1 VSVNVTDPGY
11 VNAGKNVVLKLG
23 KPSASGALSLTAHNA
38 NTFAVTAT
46 SVTVTSLSAI
56 AATAGAHKKVVT
68 FLTSSKKVAI
78 KAGRTAI
85 LNGRVKRA
93 RLAQLKRLRHVR
105 VRITVVLKT
114 PGGIRST
121 VKSTGTLRAH
131 N

>member
-46 SVTVTSLSAI
+46 SLNVTSLSAV

-78 KAGRTAI
+78 KAGKTAT
-85 LNGRVKRA
+85 LKGRVNRA

-121 VKSTGTLRAH
+121 VKSTGTLSAH
-131 N
+131 K